1 MSVTVQLMSG
11 TIYSF
16 DIFDGYRIRNLR
28 YELYTVL
35 RNEDRSFRDSERIVF
50 THTVDREYE
59 NDREYEQ
66 TDDMDFIE
74 DGDHYYAFVR
84 EEEERLRVRLTLG
97 ENGVMCLR
105 HQNGQLIRYCGW
117 EVNDRVDDLIDDIEY
132 IPIEQVIND
141 AVIEVNIEDDAY
153 DVMRRDI
160 RSMVADEDDDDE
172 ILEDLDDDDRVL
184 EIFCQRFVGIR
195 VYEIVIV

>member
-11 TIYSF
+11 AIYSF

-28 YELYTVL
+28 YELYTLL

-50 THTVDREYE
+50 THRV
-59 NDREYEQ
+59 DREYEQ
-66 TDDMDFIE
+66 TDDMDYVE
-74 DGDHYYAFVR
+74 NGDHYYAFVR

-117 EVNDRVDDLIDDIEY
+117 EVDDRVDDIPIEY
-132 IPIEQVIND
+132 IPIEEIID
-141 AVIEVNIEDDAY
+141 EAVIEVNIEDDAY
-153 DVMRRDI
+153 DVMRQDI
-160 RSMVADEDDDDE
+160 RSMVEEDDDDDE
-172 ILEDLDDDDRVL
+172 ILDDLDDDERVL
-184 EIFCQRFVGIR
+184 EIFCQRFVEIR
-195 VYEIVIV
+195 VYEIIMV